1 MAGLLLFLSISIIAS
16 SANSNAIDLF
26 FVFSCLADSGLDRVR
41 LWKIRDASVRNGV
54 RLFFGHMADDP
65 QNDPR
70 VYFAAERTLLAWLRT
85 GLALM
90 GVGFAVA
97 RFGLFLRQMQATETH
112 GPVHS
117 SGLSVWSGVALV
129 GLGVVV
135 NVGAMGRHLQ
145 LTRELMSDRW
155 RPGVSTHGVAL
166 AATLAVIGV
175 AMAVY
180 LVLMR

>member
-1 MAGLLLFLSISIIAS
+1 M
-16 SANSNAIDLF
+16 
-26 FVFSCLADSGLDRVR
+26 VQT
-41 LWKIRDASVRNGV
+41 
-54 RLFFGHMADDP
+54 MADEP

-97 RFGLFLRQMQATETH
+97 RFGLFLRQMQASQVH

-117 SGLSVWSGVALV
+117 SGVSVWSGVALV
-129 GLGVVV
+129 TLGVVV
-135 NVGAMGRHLQ
+135 NLGAMMRHVR
-145 LTRELMSDRW
+145 LTRELISGTW
-155 RPGVSTHGVAL
+155 RPGVATQGVAL
-166 AATLAVIGV
+166 AVILAVLGL

-180 LVLMR
+180 LILMR

>member
-1 MAGLLLFLSISIIAS
+1 MVQTMP
-16 SANSNAIDLF
+16 DE
-26 FVFSCLADSGLDRVR
+26 
-41 LWKIRDASVRNGV
+41 
-54 RLFFGHMADDP
+54 P

-97 RFGLFLRQMQATETH
+97 RFGLFLRQMQASEVH

-117 SGLSVWSGVALV
+117 SGVSVWLGVALV
-129 GLGVVV
+129 TLGVMV
-135 NVGAMGRHLQ
+135 NLGAMARHVR
-145 LTRELMSDRW
+145 LTRELMSGTW
-155 RPGVSTHGVAL
+155 RPAVSTHAVAL
-166 AATLAVIGV
+166 AVALAVIGLG
-175 AMAVY
+175 MAVY